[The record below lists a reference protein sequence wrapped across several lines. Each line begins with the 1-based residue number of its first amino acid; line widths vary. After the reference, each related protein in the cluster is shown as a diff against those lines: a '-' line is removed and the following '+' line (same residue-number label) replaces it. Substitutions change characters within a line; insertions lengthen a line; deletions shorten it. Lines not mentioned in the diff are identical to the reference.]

1 MQNKGFVI
9 LLTVVITALCLFYLS
24 FTLVSRRVQAD
35 ATAYAT
41 DASGVYDFNKKQRYI
56 DSVWNKPV
64 YNFLGVE
71 YTYKEVK
78 DNELRQGLDLQGGMH
93 VTLEISPVDIIKGLA
108 NNSQDSAFL
117 KAMNRAAE
125 MQRTTRGDFTNL
137 FFQAFKEV
145 NPDRRLRDIFANST
159 TRGKIGINDSDE
171 QVIEVINTE
180 IEEAID
186 RSYTILRNR
195 LDQFGTSSP
204 NIQRL
209 PNTGRVQVEIPGADN
224 PERVRRLLKSV
235 ALLEFWDVI
244 EPFTIQSSL
253 LAIND
258 VLVREQQSKQSGQST
273 DAPDTARTQSLAEA
287 LGAGEAE
294 QDTTTS
300 ELQRQLSTAGDSTAG
315 GLDSLA
321 NLNTSPLFALSDPP
335 GTFRYSLQDTAQINA
350 IFKRPEIRNLLPR
363 NVGIYWGNKPE
374 KQNRDDINEEP
385 KLELHFLDIG
395 RSGQPKLTGETITNA
410 RQELDQTGRFTV
422 SMTMNAAGTKIW
434 AKMTADAASKQPQG
448 RIAIVLDNTVY
459 SAPYVQGEIP
469 NGNSQITG
477 NFTIEE
483 AKDLANILRAGS
495 LPAPLTIVEEG
506 IVGPTLGQA
515 ALEQGLISILCGLIL
530 VVIFMVAYYAKGG
543 IVADLALL
551 FNIFFILGILA
562 QPALA
567 TALTLPGIAGI
578 VLTMGMAV
586 DSNVLIFERIKEE
599 MAVGRKL
606 KDAIKTGY
614 AKAFSTIIDSNLTT
628 FITGFFL
635 YAFGQGPIKGF
646 AIVLM
651 IGIIT
656 SVFSS
661 VYISRVF
668 VEWMTREG
676 DNSKISFETALSR
689 IIKKRRY
696 FQFIKNSRL
705 GYAIS
710 GGIMVIG
717 FALLLVNGLNMGVD
731 FKGGYSYVVEFAN
744 PVNATDVKIDLTNE
758 FHGESTEVKNYGG
771 NNMIR
776 VTTSYLIDDPS
787 DEAGREV
794 RETLIAGLEKK
805 FSGMKYTES
814 EAQVDDEHF
823 TITSSSKVG
832 PTVADDIKKS
842 AWKAT
847 LFSLIGIFL
856 YILIRFKGWQ
866 YSMGAIV
873 STIHDALFVFAAFA
887 IVGVFGVSF
896 EVDQVFVAAIL
907 TVIGYSINDTVIV
920 FDRIREYIN
929 LGTSHDKPRIF
940 NDAINDTLSRTIIT
954 SGTTLLVVVVLL
966 IFGGEVLR
974 GFAFALFIG
983 IVVGTFSSIF
993 IASPVVLDLDKTQ
1006 APGAKK
1012 TTPDRKAVA
1021 THS

>member
-9 LLTVVITALCLFYLS
+9 FLTVVITALCLFYLS
-24 FTLVSRRVQAD
+24 FTLVSRRVQQD

-64 YNFLGVE
+64 YNFFGIE

-117 KAMNRAAE
+117 KAMDRARE
-125 MQRTTRGDFTNL
+125 MQRATRGEFTGL

-159 TRGKIGINDSDE
+159 TRGKITINDSDE
-171 QVIEVINTE
+171 QVQEVINAE

-258 VLVREQQSKQSGQST
+258 VLVKQQQNRSGQST
-273 DAPDTARTQSLAEA
+273 APDTARTKGLAEA
-287 LGAGEAE
+287 LGAEEAE

-335 GTFRYSLQDTAQINA
+335 GTFRYSLADTAQINA
-350 IFKRPEIRNLLPR
+350 IFRRAEIRNLLPR
-363 NVGIYWGNKPE
+363 NVGVYWGNKPE

-395 RSGQPKLTGETITNA
+395 RSGKPKLTGETITNA
-410 RQELDQTGRFTV
+410 RQELDQNGRFTV
-422 SMTMNAAGTKIW
+422 SMTMNATGTKIW
-434 AKMTADAASKQPQG
+434 AKMTADAANKQPQG
-448 RIAIVLDNTVY
+448 RIAIVLDNAVY

-483 AKDLANILRAGS
+483 AKDLANVLRAGS

-515 ALEQGLISILCGLIL
+515 ALEQGLISMLCGLAL

-543 IVADLALL
+543 FVADFALL

-578 VLTMGMAV
+578 VLTIGMAV

-599 MAVGRKL
+599 IGLGRKL

-614 AKAFSTIIDSNLTT
+614 KKAFATIIDSNLTT

-635 YAFGQGPIKGF
+635 FTFGQGPIKGF
-646 AIVLM
+646 AVVLM
-651 IGIIT
+651 IGIIS

-668 VEWMTREG
+668 VEWITRKG
-676 DNSKISFETALSR
+676 DNSNISFETSISR
-689 IIKKRRY
+689 MVKKRRY
-696 FQFIKNSRL
+696 FEFIKNSRL
-705 GYAIS
+705 AYGIS
-710 GGIMVIG
+710 GGIMVLG
-717 FALLLVNGLNMGVD
+717 FVLLLVKGLNLGVD
-731 FKGGYSYVVEFAN
+731 FKGGYSYLVEFAN
-744 PVNATDVKIDLTNE
+744 PVNATELKIDLSNE
-758 FHGESTEVKNYGG
+758 FHGEGTEVKNYGG

-787 DEAGREV
+787 DEAGEQV
-794 RETLIAGLEKK
+794 RQTLIAGIEKK
-805 FSGMKYTES
+805 FPGVTYTQFS
-814 EAQVDDEHF
+814 SQVDDQHF

-842 AWKAT
+842 AWKSI

-856 YILIRFKGWQ
+856 YILLRFRKWQ
-866 YSMGAIV
+866 FSMGAIV
-873 STIHDALFVFAAFA
+873 STIHDALFVFAAFSIA
-887 IVGVFGVSF
+887 GVFGLSF
-896 EVDQVFVAAIL
+896 EIDQVFVAAIL
-907 TVIGYSINDTVIV
+907 TIIGYSINDTVIV

-940 NDAINDTLSRTIIT
+940 NDAINDTLSRTFIT
-954 SGTTLLVVVVLL
+954 SGTTLLMVVVLL

-993 IASPVVLDLDKTQ
+993 IAAPVVLDLDKPQT
-1006 APGAKK
+1006 PEAKK
-1012 TTPDRKAVA
+1012 TTPERKAVV

>member
-1 MQNKGFVI
+1 M
-9 LLTVVITALCLFYLS
+9 TVVITALCLFYLS
-24 FTLVSRRVQAD
+24 FTLVSRNVQAD

-41 DASGVYDFNKKQRYI
+41 DANGVYDFNKKQRYI

-64 YNFLGVE
+64 YSFLGIE
-71 YTYKEVK
+71 YTYKQVK

-117 KAMNRAAE
+117 KAMDRALELQKTNRENFAP
-125 MQRTTRGDFTNL
+125 L
-137 FFQAFKEV
+137 FFQAFREV
-145 NPDRRLRDIFANST
+145 NPDKRLRDVFANAT
-159 TRGKIGINDSDE
+159 TRGKININDTDE

-180 IEEAID
+180 IESAID

-224 PERVRRLLKSV
+224 PERVRNLLKSV
-235 ALLEFWDVI
+235 ARLEFWDVI

-253 LAIND
+253 MAIND
-258 VLVREQQSKQSGQST
+258 LLVREQQSKAGQTTAS
-273 DAPDTARTQSLAEA
+273 DTASAPSLAEA

-294 QDTTTS
+294 QDTTAS
-300 ELQRQLSTAGDSTAG
+300 ELQRQLSTASDSAAG
-315 GLDSLA
+315 GLDSLTA
-321 NLNTSPLFALSDPP
+321 LNTSPLFALSDPP
-335 GTFRYSLQDTAQINA
+335 GTFRYALRDTAQINA
-350 IFKRPEIRNLLPR
+350 ILARPDVRNLLPR
-363 NVGIYWGNKPE
+363 NVGIFWGNKPE
-374 KQNRDDINEEP
+374 RQNRDNINEEP

-395 RSGQPKLTGETITNA
+395 RSGKPKLTGETITNA
-410 RQELDQTGRFTV
+410 RQELDQNGRFTV
-422 SMTMNAAGTKIW
+422 SMTMNATGTKTW
-434 AKMTADAASKQPQG
+434 AKMTADAANKQPQG
-448 RIAIVLDNTVY
+448 RIAIVLDDVVY

-483 AKDLANILRAGS
+483 AKDLANVLRAGS

-515 ALEQGLISILCGLIL
+515 ALEQGLVSILCGLAL
-530 VVIFMVAYYAKGG
+530 VIIFMVAYYAKGG
-543 IVADLALL
+543 IVADLALM

-599 MAVGRKL
+599 MALGRKL

-614 AKAFSTIIDSNLTT
+614 AKAFATIIDSNLTT

-635 YAFGQGPIKGF
+635 YIFGQGPIKGF

-668 VEWMTREG
+668 VEWITRKG

-689 IIKKRRY
+689 MVKKRKY
-696 FQFIKNSRL
+696 FHFIKNSRL
-705 GYAIS
+705 AYGIS

-717 FALLLVNGLNMGVD
+717 FVLLLVKGLNLGVD
-731 FKGGYSYVVEFAN
+731 FKGGYSYVVEFAQ
-744 PVNATDVKIDLTNE
+744 PVNATELKIDLTNE
-758 FHGESTEVKNYGG
+758 FGGEGTEVKNYGG

-776 VTTSYLIDDPS
+776 VTTSYLIDDSS
-787 DEAGREV
+787 DEAAEQV
-794 RETLIAGLEKK
+794 RQTLIAGIEKK
-805 FSGMKYTES
+805 FPGLEYTDS
-814 EAQVDDEHF
+814 KAQVDDQHF
-823 TITSSSKVG
+823 TISSSSKVG

-847 LFSLIGIFL
+847 LFSLVGIFL
-856 YILIRFKGWQ
+856 YILLRFKGWQ

-887 IVGVFGVSF
+887 IAGVFGVSF

-920 FDRIREYIN
+920 FDRIREYVN

-940 NDAINDTLSRTIIT
+940 NDAINDTLSRTFIT

-993 IASPVVLDLDKTQ
+993 IASPVVLDLDQPQK
-1006 APGAKK
+1006 PEAKK
-1012 TTPDRKAVA
+1012 PAPSNRKAVA
-1021 THS
+1021 TH

>member
-9 LLTVVITALCLFYLS
+9 FLTVVITALCLFYLS

-41 DASGVYDFNKKQRYI
+41 DAYGVYDFNKKQRYI

-64 YNFLGVE
+64 YNFFGVE

-93 VTLEISPVDIIKGLA
+93 VTLVISPVDIIKGLA

-117 KAMNRAAE
+117 RAMDRATE
-125 MQRTTRGDFTNL
+125 MQRATRREFTGL
-137 FFQAFKEV
+137 FFEAFKEV

-159 TRGKIGINDSDE
+159 TRGKITINDTDE
-171 QVIEVINTE
+171 QVQEVINAE

-224 PERVRRLLKSV
+224 PERVRKLLKSV

-258 VLVREQQSKQSGQST
+258 VLVKEQQSNRSGLSN
-273 DAPDTARTQSLAEA
+273 APDTAQSKSLAEA
-287 LGAGEAE
+287 LGSEEVE
-294 QDTTTS
+294 QDTATT
-300 ELQRQLSTAGDSTAG
+300 ELQRQLSTAGAGDSTAG

-350 IFKRPEIRNLLPR
+350 IFRRPDIRNLLPR
-363 NVGIYWGNKPE
+363 NVGVYWGNKPE
-374 KQNRDDINEEP
+374 KQNRDNINEEP

-395 RSGQPKLTGETITNA
+395 RSGKPKLTGETITNA
-410 RQELDQTGRFTV
+410 RQELDQNGRFTV
-422 SMTMNAAGTKIW
+422 SMTMNATGTKIW
-434 AKMTADAASKQPQG
+434 AKMTADAANKQPQG
-448 RIAIVLDNTVY
+448 RIAIVLDNAVY

-477 NFTIEE
+477 SFTIEE
-483 AKDLANILRAGS
+483 AKDLANVLRAGS

-515 ALEQGLISILCGLIL
+515 ALEQGLISILCGLAL
-530 VVIFMVAYYAKGG
+530 VVIFMGAYYSKGG
-543 IVADLALL
+543 FVADFALL
-551 FNIFFILGILA
+551 FNIFFILGVLA

-599 MAVGRKL
+599 IGLGRKL

-614 AKAFSTIIDSNLTT
+614 QKAFATIIDSNLTT

-635 YAFGQGPIKGF
+635 FIFGQGPIKGF
-646 AIVLM
+646 AVVLM
-651 IGIIT
+651 IGIIC

-668 VEWMTREG
+668 VEWLTRKG
-676 DNSKISFETALSR
+676 DNSNISFETSLSR
-689 IIKKRRY
+689 IVKKRRY
-696 FQFIKNSRL
+696 FEFIRNSRL
-705 GYAIS
+705 AYGIS
-710 GGIMVIG
+710 GGIMVLG
-717 FALLLVNGLNMGVD
+717 FVVLLAKGLNLGVD
-731 FKGGYSYVVEFAN
+731 FKGGYSYVVEFAQ
-744 PVNATDVKIDLTNE
+744 PVNATELKIDLSNE
-758 FHGESTEVKNYGG
+758 FQGEGTEVKNYGG

-787 DEAGREV
+787 DEADQQV
-794 RETLIAGLEKK
+794 RKTLIAGIEKK
-805 FSGMKYTES
+805 FPGITYTEFS
-814 EAQVDDEHF
+814 SQVDEQHF
-823 TITSSSKVG
+823 TISSSSKVG

-842 AWKAT
+842 AWKAI

-856 YILIRFKGWQ
+856 YILLRFRKWQ
-866 YSMGAIV
+866 FSMGAIV
-873 STIHDALFVFAAFA
+873 STIHD
-887 IVGVFGVSF
+887 
-896 EVDQVFVAAIL
+896 
-907 TVIGYSINDTVIV
+907 
-920 FDRIREYIN
+920 
-929 LGTSHDKPRIF
+929 
-940 NDAINDTLSRTIIT
+940 
-954 SGTTLLVVVVLL
+954 
-966 IFGGEVLR
+966 
-974 GFAFALFIG
+974 
-983 IVVGTFSSIF
+983 
-993 IASPVVLDLDKTQ
+993 
-1006 APGAKK
+1006 
-1012 TTPDRKAVA
+1012 
-1021 THS
+1021 

>member
-9 LLTVVITALCLFYLS
+9 FLTVVITALCLFYLS
-24 FTLVSRRVQAD
+24 FTLVSRSVQQD

-64 YNFLGVE
+64 YNFLGIE

-117 KAMNRAAE
+117 KAMDRALE
-125 MQRTTRGDFTNL
+125 MQRTTRGEFTGL
-137 FFQAFKEV
+137 FFQAFREV
-145 NPDRRLRDIFANST
+145 NPDKRLRDIFANAT
-159 TRGKIGINDSDE
+159 TRGKITINDTDA
-171 QVIEVINTE
+171 QVIDVVNTE

-258 VLVREQQSKQSGQST
+258 VLVREQQISKSGQSN
-273 DAPDTARTQSLAEA
+273 APDTAQSRSLAEA
-287 LGAGEAE
+287 LGAEGAE

-300 ELQRQLSTAGDSTAG
+300 ELQRQLSTAGDSATG

-321 NLNTSPLFALSDPP
+321 NLNTSPLFELSDPP
-335 GTFRYSLQDTAQINA
+335 GTFRYSLRDTAQINT
-350 IFKRPEIRNLLPR
+350 IFKRADIRSLLPR
-363 NVGIYWGNKPE
+363 NVGVYWGNKPE
-374 KQNRDDINEEP
+374 KQNRDNINEEP

-395 RSGQPKLTGETITNA
+395 RSGKPKLTGETITNA
-410 RQELDQTGRFTV
+410 RQELDQNGRFTV
-422 SMTMNAAGTKIW
+422 SMTMNATGTKIW
-434 AKMTADAASKQPQG
+434 AKMTADAANKQPQG
-448 RIAIVLDNTVY
+448 RIAIVLDNSVY

-483 AKDLANILRAGS
+483 AKDLANVLRAGS

-515 ALEQGLISILCGLIL
+515 ALEQGLISILCGLAL
-530 VVIFMVAYYAKGG
+530 VIIFMVAYYAKGG
-543 IVADLALL
+543 FVADLALL

-614 AKAFSTIIDSNLTT
+614 AKAFATIIDSNLTT

-635 YAFGQGPIKGF
+635 YIFGQGPIKGF

-668 VEWMTREG
+668 VEWLTRKG
-676 DNSKISFETALSR
+676 DNSKISFETSLSR
-689 IIKKRRY
+689 IVKKRRY
-696 FQFIKNSRL
+696 FEFIKNSRMAY
-705 GYAIS
+705 GIS

-717 FALLLVNGLNMGVD
+717 FVLLLFKGLNLGVD

-744 PVNATDVKIDLTNE
+744 PVNATELKIDLANE
-758 FHGESTEVKNYGG
+758 FHGEGTEVKNYGG

-776 VTTSYLIDDPS
+776 VTTSYLIDDSS
-787 DEAGREV
+787 DEAGAEV
-794 RETLIAGLEKK
+794 RQTLIAGIEKK
-805 FSGMKYTES
+805 FPGVKYTEFS
-814 EAQVDDEHF
+814 AQVDDQHF

-842 AWKAT
+842 AWKAI

-856 YILIRFKGWQ
+856 YILLRFRTWQ
-866 YSMGAIV
+866 FSMGAIV

-887 IVGVFGVSF
+887 IAGVFGLSF
-896 EVDQVFVAAIL
+896 EIDQVFVAAIL
-907 TVIGYSINDTVIV
+907 TIIGYSINDTVIV

-966 IFGGEVLR
+966 IFGGETLR
-974 GFAFALFIG
+974 GFAFALFVG
-983 IVVGTFSSIF
+983 IVVGTFSSIY
-993 IASPVVLDLDKTQ
+993 IAAPVVLDLEKPQT
-1006 APGAKK
+1006 PEAKK
-1012 TTPDRKAVA
+1012 ATPDRKAVA
-1021 THS
+1021 AQS